1 MAQYRGA
8 VIGLGWM
15 GMLYDLAKRLP
26 DRFDVD
32 DIDRPTPQVNPQ
44 YRPHHWEHPGTEGLP
59 TTYAEALRDRPEVE
73 LVAAADRD
81 EKRLAIFRERY
92 GVKNLYTDAE
102 EMLRTER
109 PEIVG
114 VSTNTKGRVELT
126 CLAVECGARG
136 IMTEK
141 PISHIL
147 AEADRMVKACAE
159 ADVPL
164 VCGSITTT
172 HPSFGRA
179 KELVGSGTIGEIVA
193 MEASGPSAQHQNWS
207 YFLDSAPAWVVGIGD
222 EPRRESGSDEFAGQ
236 GLLVTVD
243 GRMLHFRKG
252 APGIRLHGTK
262 GEITFDY
269 THHPAWRLWQ
279 DTETPA
285 GNKRVEVPCTGTLTS
300 STAWKGSWASRRTR
314 VGAWPW
320 RWRWRSPSSSP
331 RLRVAPALSYRWR
344 TVPWG
349 STTTGSGRT
358 RTSELAYDHLR
369 PRPPFAPKP

>member
-81 EKRLAIFRERY
+81 EKRLAIFRERH

-114 VSTNTKGRVELT
+114 VSTNTKGRAELT

-172 HPSFGRA
+172 HPSFGKA

-243 GRMLHFRKG
+243 GQMLHFRKG

-285 GNKRVEVPCTGTLTS
+285 GNKRVEVP
-300 STAWKGSWASRRTR
+300 WPDPQFRPPY
-314 VGAWPW
+314 GAVYGYADIFDCLEEKLGEPKNSG
-320 RWRWRSPSSSP
+320 R
-331 RLRVAPALSYRWR
+331 RVAVALEAEIALKQSSAQGGARI
-344 TVPWG
+344 
-349 STTTGSGRT
+349 
-358 RTSELAYDHLR
+358 ELPLADRSLGLNYDWFR
-369 PRPPFAPKP
+369 